1 MFESLSDRLSSALRS
16 ITGKTRLDE
25 KTIQDSL
32 REVRLALLEADVN
45 IRVVKEFT
53 ERVRERSLDHE
64 ILQSLTPAQQVLSIV
79 NEELIALLGGETASL
94 NLGGKRPT
102 IIMMVGLQ
110 GSGKTTSTAKIA
122 NMLREGGRKPY
133 LVPADV
139 YRPAAI
145 DQLTTLARQ
154 LDMPVYPSTA
164 GMNPVDIAAS
174 AVKEAENAECDVILL
189 DTAGRLH
196 VDAELMQEL
205 ISIKEKTSPAE
216 ILFVADAMTGQD
228 AVTVAEAF
236 NNDLGISGVVLTKM
250 DGDARGGAALS
261 IKSVTGASVK
271 LVGVGEK
278 VTDIEPFHPDRIA
291 SRILGMG
298 DMLTL
303 MEKAKS
309 TFDEAEAE
317 ELGRK
322 LQKAEFNLE
331 DFLSQMKKLR
341 SFGSL
346 EGLMKLIPGMSGLAG
361 KLGGGVPEKE
371 MGRFEAIINSMTK
384 KERRNPKMINPSRR
398 QRIAKGSGTS
408 VAQVN
413 QLLKQFDA
421 MKSMMQKTMSGK
433 GGMPKMGGMPGM
445 GGMGGMGGLG
455 GLGGMGGMGGMP
467 GMGGGG
473 PSHGGLSKSALK
485 KKKEKRKAEKKNK
498 KKNR

>member
-1 MFESLSDRLSSALRS
+1 MFESLSDRLSGALRS

-32 REVRLALLEADVN
+32 REVRLALLEADVH

-53 ERVRERSLDHE
+53 ERVRERSLDHA

-94 NLGGKRPT
+94 NLGGKRPA

-122 NMLREGGRKPY
+122 DKLRKEGRRPY

-154 LDMPVYPSTA
+154 LDMPVYPSTTA
-164 GMNPVDIAAS
+164 MNPVDIAENAL
-174 AVKEAENAECDVILL
+174 KEAADANCDVILL

-196 VDAELMQEL
+196 IDAALMRELVA
-205 ISIKEKTSPAE
+205 IKGKTSPAE

-236 NNDLGISGVVLTKM
+236 NNDLGFTGVVLTKM

-278 VTDIEPFHPDRIA
+278 ITDLEAFHPDRIA

-298 DMLTL
+298 DVLTL
-303 MEKAKS
+303 LEKAQS
-309 TFDEAEAE
+309 SFNEAEAE

-341 SFGSL
+341 SFGSI
-346 EGLMKLIPGMSGLAG
+346 EGLLKLIPGMSGLAG

-371 MGRFEAIINSMTK
+371 LGRFEAIINSMTRT
-384 KERRNPKMINPSRR
+384 ERQKPKMINPSRR

-433 GGMPKMGGMPGM
+433 GGMPKMGGLGGLGGMPGM
-445 GGMGGMGGLG
+445 GGMGGGA
-455 GLGGMGGMGGMP
+455 
-467 GMGGGG
+467 
-473 PSHGGLSKSALK
+473 SHSGLSKSALK
-485 KKKEKRKAEKKNK
+485 KKKEKRKAEKKNR

>member
-1 MFESLSDRLSSALRS
+1 MFESLSERLSGALRS

-25 KTIQDSL
+25 KTVQDSL

-45 IRVVKEFT
+45 IRVVREFT
-53 ERVRERSLDHE
+53 DRVKERCLDHE

-79 NEELIALLGGETASL
+79 NEELVALLGGETAGL
-94 NLGGKRPT
+94 NLGGKKPA
-102 IIMMVGLQ
+102 ILMMVGLQ
-110 GSGKTTSTAKIA
+110 GSGKTTSAAKIA
-122 NMLREGGRKPY
+122 HRLREEGKRPY

-145 DQLTTLARQ
+145 DQLTTLAHQ
-154 LDMPVYPSTA
+154 LDIPVYPSTT
-164 GMNPVDIAAS
+164 GMNPVDIAVNAR
-174 AVKEAENAECDVILL
+174 KEAEEAGCDVMLL

-196 VDAELMQEL
+196 IDAGLMQEL
-205 ISIKEKTSPAE
+205 VAIKEKTAPGE

-236 NNDLGISGVVLTKM
+236 NNELGITGVILTKM

-271 LVGVGEK
+271 FVGVGEK
-278 VTDIEPFHPDRIA
+278 ITEIEPFHPDRIA
-291 SRILGMG
+291 GRILGMG

-303 MEKAKS
+303 MEKAKA
-309 TFDEAEAE
+309 TFDESEAE

-331 DFLSQMKKLR
+331 DFLSQLKKLR
-341 SFGSL
+341 GFGSI
-346 EGLMKLIPGMSGLAG
+346 EGLLKLIPGMSGLAG

-384 KERRNPKMINPSRR
+384 KERRSPKIINPSRR

-421 MKSMMQKTMSGK
+421 MKSMMQKTMGGK
-433 GGMPKMGGMPGM
+433 GGMPKMP
-445 GGMGGMGGLG
+445 

-467 GMGGGG
+467 GLGGLPGMGGMGG
-473 PSHGGLSKSALK
+473 MPSGGASYGGMSKTALK
-485 KKKEKRKAEKKNK
+485 KKKEKRKAERK
-498 KKNR
+498 KKKR